1 CGLVRRGGRPD
12 RRWADHPVCELAL
25 DLLRQPSDRHRDG
38 PPGHPAARER
48 QRNRHRP
55 GRRHLRRAHGHG
67 RPDAECIH
75 DRPDVRLRA
84 RLSPNG
90 DPWHHC
96 HRFARRLRRSPGAW
110 SQPDPAAPP
119 VPLPPGQRLEPG
131 AGADVDVLPRVLLC
145 LLARLPARAGL
156 RPGGAGHAG
165 RRTHGRYG
173 PWRSRHGCRAGERL
187 PLRVAGCRGRGRGH
201 ARCGRLAPAREARR
215 ACRRGRCGVRGGGV
229 TMRKLS
235 SFLMVTLDG
244 YFEGEKPWEIDW
256 HNVDDE
262 FNDFA
267 IKQLDASDGLIF
279 GRATYAGMAQY
290 WPSEEAIKT
299 DPMVAGR
306 MNSAPKYVVSRT
318 LDEPEPEWSNTRLLR
333 DVDELAA
340 LKRQTGKE
348 LLVLG

>member
-1 CGLVRRGGRPD
+1 
-12 RRWADHPVCELAL
+12 
-25 DLLRQPSDRHRDG
+25 
-38 PPGHPAARER
+38 
-48 QRNRHRP
+48 
-55 GRRHLRRAHGHG
+55 
-67 RPDAECIH
+67 
-75 DRPDVRLRA
+75 
-84 RLSPNG
+84 
-90 DPWHHC
+90 
-96 HRFARRLRRSPGAW
+96 
-110 SQPDPAAPP
+110 
-119 VPLPPGQRLEPG
+119 
-131 AGADVDVLPRVLLC
+131 
-145 LLARLPARAGL
+145 
-156 RPGGAGHAG
+156 
-165 RRTHGRYG
+165 
-173 PWRSRHGCRAGERL
+173 
-187 PLRVAGCRGRGRGH
+187 
-201 ARCGRLAPAREARR
+201 
-215 ACRRGRCGVRGGGV
+215 
-229 TMRKLS
+229 MRKMS

-340 LKRQTGKE
+340 LKRQPGKE
-348 LLVLG
+348 LLVLGSSVLTTSLMEHGLLDELRIIINPVLIGAGNSLSGIAGHRIPLRLLSSREFRSGNVLLTYEPQSPTKN